1 MKYIYLQ
8 YDNAHKNKSFEDN
21 VYYTLI
27 DIFNN
32 ASSSNLVLRVH
43 DFNNFLKNDKGYTR
57 ILYDK
62 EYLSLL
68 IHILQHV
75 NESSFEMI
83 LDDGD
88 YIRMSDWLI
97 QFEELKSLLAERYR
111 QANMT

>member
-43 DFNNFLKNDKGYTR
+43 DFNNFLKGKASEN
-57 ILYDK
+57 
-62 EYLSLL
+62 
-68 IHILQHV
+68 H
-75 NESSFEMI
+75 
-83 LDDGD
+83 
-88 YIRMSDWLI
+88 
-97 QFEELKSLLAERYR
+97 
-111 QANMT
+111 